1 MADQGERS
9 RGLGTPPPALDQTD
23 ARRAEKFG
31 EGDRT
36 PPPPPPPPHPS
47 PGGGG
52 GGGGGGAPPPPPPQG
67 YFLPEII
74 GGLLHVEFNMSWEA
88 LLVPEVFSRV
98 RRGASATGRPVLGR
112 RPKRRVAEPRQKDL
126 TETGNHA
133 ASGTQGS

>member
-1 MADQGERS
+1 MPEEPKNLG
-9 RGLGTPPPALDQTD
+9 RGTGLPPL
-23 ARRAEKFG
+23 
-31 EGDRT
+31 
-36 PPPPPPPPHPS
+36 PPLS
-47 PGGGG
+47 
-52 GGGGGGAPPPPPPQG
+52 QG
-67 YFLPEII
+67 YFLPEIM

-98 RRGASATGRPVLGR
+98 RRGASSATGRPALGR

>member
-9 RGLGTPPPALDQTD
+9 RGLGTPPPPPDVQTTQD

-31 EGDRT
+31 KGDRN
-36 PPPPPPPPHPS
+36 PPPS
-47 PGGGG
+47 LS
-52 GGGGGGAPPPPPPQG
+52 QG
-67 YFLPEII
+67 YFLPEIM

-98 RRGASATGRPVLGR
+98 RRGASSATGRPVLSR

-126 TETGNHA
+126 TEIGNHA